1 MDYLIDLDEIESHRI
16 WSLQSEVSQLR
27 QTLSELTEKCRP
39 YLEAIK
45 AAPKAVKEF
54 IDGILERFKKQEKSI
69 EYEPIPAPKVHT
81 QERGKRSKNKDYER

>member
-1 MDYLIDLDEIESHRI
+1 MRKLRDENRQLSSRI

-27 QTLSELTEKCRP
+27 QALTELTEKCRP
-39 YLEAIK
+39 YLEALK

-69 EYEPIPAPKVHT
+69 EYEPILTPKTHT
-81 QERGKRSKNKDYER
+81 QERGKRSKNNNIER

>member
-1 MDYLIDLDEIESHRI
+1 MKLSLVDKMDIQLLPLMKMGNKEQYHR
-16 WSLQSEVSQLR
+16 
-27 QTLSELTEKCRP
+27 EKDSAVFWR

-45 AAPKAVKEF
+45 AAPKAAKEF